1 MKRMTALLASILL
14 AHGLAASTASRAQE
28 PAKPSEEA
36 KPEQYRKSVT
46 NGIRFLA
53 LAEKEQPKLGEYW
66 VGMEVNLPSDEQRK
80 KLEIPADHGIVVQQV
95 VPDSPATKAGL
106 KVGDVLLKA
115 GDKPLKELTDALEAI
130 RTASN
135 SDLAFE
141 YQRDGKRAKV
151 TIKPTKRP
159 SGYGFEEAVA
169 PPTKSFEGGEAQR
182 QYLRARQ
189 GLSAAIEAAGGIEKI
204 RAELHQVRE
213 RLTAI
218 DRELAQLETGR
229 GGADRARLD
238 EQAAALKQAI
248 GILMKGGRTHDA
260 EQLKRELN
268 QLIEQREAAE
278 RGGAGASNMP
288 NPGMPGAAA
297 VSPDGQ
303 PIAVFGAGEKSIRI
317 ADQPGTPVT
326 LTYRL
331 AEPRRESEPSI
342 TELRKQVEQLRREL
356 KELRDQAAKSKKD

>member
-14 AHGLAASTASRAQE
+14 VHGLAASTASRGQE
-28 PAKPSEEA
+28 PAKPTDEGKTLAQALKYLAVAQKEE
-36 KPEQYRKSVT
+36 
-46 NGIRFLA
+46 
-53 LAEKEQPKLGEYW
+53 PKTGEYW
-66 VGMEVNLPSDEQRK
+66 VGMKVTQPSDEERK

-95 VPDSPATKAGL
+95 VPDSPAAKAGL
-106 KVGDVLLKA
+106 KVGDVLLNA

-141 YQRDGKRAKV
+141 YQRDGKTAKV
-151 TIKPTKRP
+151 TVKPTKRP

-169 PPTKSFEGGEAQR
+169 PPTKAFEGAEAQEE
-182 QYLRARQ
+182 YIRARQ
-189 GLSAAIEAAGGIEKI
+189 RLSAALESAGGIEKI
-204 RAELHQVRE
+204 RAELHQVRD

-218 DRELAQLETGR
+218 DKELAQLETGR
-229 GGADRARLD
+229 GSANRARLD

-278 RGGAGASNMP
+278 RGGSGASNMP
-288 NPGMPGAAA
+288 NPGMPGAAVA
-297 VSPDGQ
+297 LPDGK
-303 PIAVFGAGEKSIRI
+303 PIAVFAAGEKSIRI

-342 TELRKQVEQLRREL
+342 TELRKQVEELRREL
-356 KELRDQAAKSKKD
+356 QELRDQAAKSKKD